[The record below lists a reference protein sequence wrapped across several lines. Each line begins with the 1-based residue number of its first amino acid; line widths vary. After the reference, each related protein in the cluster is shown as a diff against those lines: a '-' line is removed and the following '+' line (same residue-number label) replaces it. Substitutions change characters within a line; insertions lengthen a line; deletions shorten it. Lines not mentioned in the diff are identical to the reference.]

1 VTETAPFGGRAA
13 DHGSEPAMADAP
25 ERQVTEVGM
34 SILLRAARPRRSRIF
49 PLLVG
54 VSLLFGAATSW
65 ALKPGDQAPSFS
77 APALDGDGNLALS
90 AYRGKVVYLD
100 FCASWCGPCLTSLPL
115 LEELRTEFPSEDF
128 QILAVNV
135 DDDPDKA
142 RKFLSRIS
150 VNYPSATDPA
160 GRIPEIFGVETM
172 PTSFIIDRNG
182 VVRHVQNGFHKSEL
196 GSLRSRIQE
205 LVGAGK

>member
-1 VTETAPFGGRAA
+1 MRTLLPPRTHPRTWFVPALAA
-13 DHGSEPAMADAP
+13 
-25 ERQVTEVGM
+25 
-34 SILLRAARPRRSRIF
+34 AA
-49 PLLVG
+49 
-54 VSLLFGAATSW
+54 LLFGATASW
-65 ALKPGDQAPSFS
+65 ALKPGDQAPAFS
-77 APALDGDGNLALS
+77 APALDGHGNLALS

-100 FCASWCGPCLTSLPL
+100 FWASWCGPCLTSLPL
-115 LEELRTEFPSEDF
+115 LEELRTEFSSDDF

-135 DDDPDKA
+135 DNDPDKA

-150 VNYPSATDPA
+150 VQYPSATDPQ

-196 GSLRSRIQE
+196 DVIRGRIKE
-205 LVGAGK
+205 LVGKAK